1 MVGFKL
7 QRGSRSE
14 KKDMKRKTWIA
25 VLVLLCFI
33 AVSDVNTG
41 ILSGKPSFC
50 LAGPIAIARIAGK
63 EDLLNW
69 YQSDSANG
77 GFAVLTADLV
87 IDGKVELGMEQG
99 NAGRRRELNTRDF
112 TIHIANKGRLTVDNP
127 DLYFMGNKEIMTVES
142 GGRLSL
148 SQGGTYESLYSDHIL
163 VQAGG
168 KYEIS
173 SRFHLAGG
181 IRDENREP
189 ETSDPPGESW
199 GEDVPAARPLLP
211 NPDSTVPTV
220 ACAEGEP
227 PKKEE
232 YPAYDLVLYQAD
244 NGKYEW
250 AEIPVQWDLSS
261 VDFNRAGVYRVWGN
275 YSKEAL
281 TDRNLCNP
289 SDLRASLDVAV
300 QSRTSMKI
308 EAADILSADADG
320 YAVMRIRI
328 AGIPDNAVGL
338 YLYYSFDQVSYEMA
352 AWTGKDGEYTNY
364 LEQNA
369 ASGQAYDYIVFK
381 YNIGNRPIW
390 FKTQLKVRDGDAVRT
405 MTSDPVKCQVSLV
418 PEATKPSSD
427 SDGSSEGNRGGGGQ
441 GTSGRGGVVSGNASG
456 GPGAGGVNGGGVNGA
471 GGVDSA
477 GGGEMA
483 GDQAGMGEGS
493 PGGAGGWG
501 GGFGIPATGQPDSIR
516 PDTDRSDTAR
526 VTQGDA
532 SASDHPEDGLFGER
546 NRLGRD
552 AYGRRGMP
560 GDENGDNT
568 EEAGDALQAN
578 AGKVETGPG
587 GDGQEG
593 GEGDGSSASGGR
605 HRRVKRFVY
614 VFAGSAGILLSANL
628 GVGLL
633 KGRRGESGVKRL
645 VRKWRRKG

>member
-1 MVGFKL
+1 MGFKL

-14 KKDMKRKTWIA
+14 KKDMKRKTWIV

-63 EDLLNW
+63 EDFLNW

-112 TIHIANKGRLTVDNP
+112 TIRIANKGQLTVDNP

-232 YPAYDLVLYQAD
+232 YPAFDLVLYQAD

-281 TDRNLCNP
+281 ADRNLCNP

-300 QSRTSMKI
+300 QSRMSMKI

-338 YLYYSFDQVSYEMA
+338 YLSYSFDQVSYEMA

-381 YNIGNRPIW
+381 YNIGKRPIW

-405 MTSDPVKCQVSLV
+405 VTSGPVKCQVSPV

-427 SDGSSEGNRGGGGQ
+427 SDGSSGGNRGGGGQ
-441 GTSGRGGVVSGNASG
+441 GASGRGGVVSGNASG
-456 GPGAGGVNGGGVNGA
+456 GPGAGGVNGGGVNG
-471 GGVDSA
+471 
-477 GGGEMA
+477 
-483 GDQAGMGEGS
+483 
-493 PGGAGGWG
+493 
-501 GGFGIPATGQPDSIR
+501 R
-516 PDTDRSDTAR
+516 
-526 VTQGDA
+526 
-532 SASDHPEDGLFGER
+532 
-546 NRLGRD
+546 
-552 AYGRRGMP
+552 RRG
-560 GDENGDNT
+560 
-568 EEAGDALQAN
+568 
-578 AGKVETGPG
+578 
-587 GDGQEG
+587 
-593 GEGDGSSASGGR
+593 R
-605 HRRVKRFVY
+605 
-614 VFAGSAGILLSANL
+614 
-628 GVGLL
+628 
-633 KGRRGESGVKRL
+633 
-645 VRKWRRKG
+645 

>member
-1 MVGFKL
+1 M
-7 QRGSRSE
+7 
-14 KKDMKRKTWIA
+14 
-25 VLVLLCFI
+25 
-33 AVSDVNTG
+33 
-41 ILSGKPSFC
+41 
-50 LAGPIAIARIAGK
+50 
-63 EDLLNW
+63 
-69 YQSDSANG
+69 
-77 GFAVLTADLV
+77 
-87 IDGKVELGMEQG
+87 
-99 NAGRRRELNTRDF
+99 
-112 TIHIANKGRLTVDNP
+112 
-127 DLYFMGNKEIMTVES
+127 
-142 GGRLSL
+142 
-148 SQGGTYESLYSDHIL
+148 
-163 VQAGG
+163 
-168 KYEIS
+168 
-173 SRFHLAGG
+173 
-181 IRDENREP
+181 
-189 ETSDPPGESW
+189 
-199 GEDVPAARPLLP
+199 
-211 NPDSTVPTV
+211 
-220 ACAEGEP
+220 
-227 PKKEE
+227 
-232 YPAYDLVLYQAD
+232 LYQAD

-261 VDFNRAGVYRVWGN
+261 VDFNRVGVYRVWGN

-281 TDRNLCNP
+281 ADRNLCNP

-300 QSRTSMKI
+300 QSRMSMKI

-390 FKTQLKVRDGDAVRT
+390 FKIQLKVRDGDAVRT
-405 MTSDPVKCQVSLV
+405 VTSGPVKCQVSLV

-427 SDGSSEGNRGGGGQ
+427 SDGSSGGNRGGGGQ

-456 GPGAGGVNGGGVNGA
+456 GPGAGGVNSGGVNGA

-493 PGGAGGWG
+493 PGGTGVWG

-516 PDTDRSDTAR
+516 ADTDRPDTAR

-587 GDGQEG
+587 GDGLEG
-593 GEGDGSSASGGR
+593 GEGDGSAASGGR
-605 HRRVKRFVY
+605 HGRVKRFVY

-628 GVGLL
+628 GVGLVKRGRGEKGL
-633 KGRRGESGVKRL
+633 KGL
-645 VRKWRRKG
+645 VRRWRRKG